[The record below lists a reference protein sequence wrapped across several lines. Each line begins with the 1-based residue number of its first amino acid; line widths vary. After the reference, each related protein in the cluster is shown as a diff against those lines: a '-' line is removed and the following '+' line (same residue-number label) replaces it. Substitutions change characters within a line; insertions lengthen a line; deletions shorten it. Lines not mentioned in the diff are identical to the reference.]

1 MVRLPYRTPGHI
13 FLLPAFPHMT
23 SIDRASDHPLTTMA
37 ALRDQYAQGTLL
49 PSQCMA
55 HVLARIGAVDRPEI
69 WIALVDA
76 ESLLQQAQLLDRL
89 LLDADP
95 EARRALLARLPL
107 LGVPFA
113 IKDNIDA
120 AGLPTT
126 AACPAFA
133 FTPQRSATVVEKLQ
147 AAGALLIGKTNLDQ
161 FATGLVGTRSPHGA
175 VRNAIDPQVV
185 SGGSSSGSGVAVALG
200 LVSFSLGTDT
210 AGSGRVPAGLNGIV
224 GLKPTRGLLSTRGV
238 FPACRT
244 LDCVS
249 IFARTVADAWNVARV
264 AAGYDAE
271 DSYSRRVPMLGI
283 AARGY
288 RIALPAV
295 LEFYGDAEA
304 EQAFAATVARL
315 EARGDCS
322 FFTVD
327 YAPFREA
334 AELLYHGPW
343 VAERLAAV
351 GDFFTA
357 HRDDMDPV
365 VAGIIGQGAN
375 YSAVDSFNGHY
386 RLADLRR
393 QAETALT
400 GADFMLVPTNPTIPT
415 IADLAREPVKR
426 NSELGYYTNFVNFF
440 DMAALAVPAVPR
452 ASGMPAGVTLVGL
465 CGADQRLAAAAQM
478 LFELEPIQDRAVD
491 QTCSMQPLSFAEP
504 TVQLAVVGAHLEGQP
519 LNWQLLERGARKIA
533 SIDTS
538 ACYRLYALPGT
549 TPPKPGLIR
558 TANDAGTGHAIAV
571 EVWELPQRRFGEFVA
586 DVPAPLAIGSIEL
599 ADGRWVKGF
608 VCESR
613 AIDGAADI
621 SHFGGWRAY
630 LASVR

>member
-1 MVRLPYRTPGHI
+1 
-13 FLLPAFPHMT
+13 MT
-23 SIDRASDHPLTTMA
+23 SIDRVSDLPLTTIA
-37 ALRDQYAQGTLL
+37 ALREHYAQGTLL
-49 PSQCMA
+49 PSQCIA
-55 HVLARIGAVDRPEI
+55 QVLARIAAVERPEI
-69 WIALVDA
+69 WIARVDPDR
-76 ESLLQQAQLLDRL
+76 LLEQARALDRL
-89 LLDADP
+89 LQAGDKDA
-95 EARRALLARLPL
+95 RQTLLARLPL
-107 LGVPFA
+107 FGVPFA

-120 AGLPTT
+120 AALPTT
-126 AACPAFA
+126 AGCPAFA
-133 FTPQRSATVVEKLQ
+133 FTPDRPATVVEKLET
-147 AAGALLIGKTNLDQ
+147 AGALLIGKTNLDQ

-175 VRNAIDPQVV
+175 VRNAIDPKVV

-200 LVSFSLGTDT
+200 LVCFSLGTDT

-249 IFARTVADAWNVARV
+249 IFARTVADAWNVTRV

-271 DSYSRRVPMLGI
+271 DSYSRHVPMLGV

-288 RIALPAV
+288 RIAIPAV
-295 LEFYGDAEA
+295 LEFYGDADA
-304 EQAFAATVARL
+304 EQAFGATLAMLRQ
-315 EARGDCS
+315 RGDCTL
-322 FFTVD
+322 FTVD

-351 GDFFTA
+351 GDFYKE
-357 HRDDMDPV
+357 HRDAMDPV
-365 VAGIIGQGAN
+365 VAGIIGQGAD

-393 QAETALT
+393 QAETALA
-400 GADFMLVPTNPTIPT
+400 GADFMLVPTNPTMPT
-415 IADLAREPVKR
+415 IADLVAEPVKR

-465 CGADQRLAAAAQM
+465 CGADQRLAAAAQA
-478 LFELEPIQDRAVD
+478 LFEAAAPPDRATD
-491 QTCSMQPLSFAEP
+491 QVCSMQPLPFAEP
-504 TVQLAVVGAHLEGQP
+504 TVRLAVVGAHLEGQP
-519 LNWQLLERGARKIA
+519 LSWQLLERGARKIA
-533 SIDTS
+533 SCDTS

-558 TANDAGTGHAIAV
+558 TAAGQGCAIAV
-571 EVWELPQRRFGEFVA
+571 ELWELPLRRFGEFVA
-586 DVPAPLAIGSIEL
+586 DVPAPLAIGSLEL
-599 ADGRWVKGF
+599 DDGSWVKGF
-608 VCESR
+608 VCESS
-613 AIDGAADI
+613 AVAAATDI

-630 LASVR
+630 LASLA